1 MIEAVDLFC
10 GAGGLTAGLRKAG
23 IRVRAGYDIETKCR
37 HAYEWNNG
45 ITFVDEDVSEVGA
58 KDVASWYQS
67 PTSVKLLAGCAPCQP
82 FSTYNQGKDTT
93 SDEKWPLL
101 GAFARLIRQIQP
113 ELVTMENVPDVT
125 KHAIY
130 HEFVAALKDEG
141 YHVWSD
147 AISCIDYGLPQNRR
161 RHVLLASRLGPIA
174 LMPPTHQLEPIS
186 VYDAIGHMP
195 AVAAGETWADDPL
208 HKAASLSDL
217 NMRRML
223 ASKPGGTWRDWPDEL
238 VTGCHTKSSGKTY
251 PSVYG
256 RMEWSKPSPTMTTLC
271 YGYGNGRFGHPE
283 QNRAITLRE
292 AALLQSFP
300 PDYRFVEPGQPIH
313 FRTVGKM
320 IGNAVPV
327 RLGEVIGLS
336 FDQHLQELAE
346 KEDAKT
352 PSEAE
357 LQE

>member
-23 IRVRAGYDIETKCR
+23 VRVRAGYDIETSCR
-37 HAYEWNNG
+37 YAYEWNNG
-45 ITFVDEDVSEVGA
+45 AEFVDQ
-58 KDVASWYQS
+58 DVAMVDPDRVAIWYQG
-67 PTSVKLLAGCAPCQP
+67 PDAVKLLAGCAPCQP

-93 SDEKWPLL
+93 TDEKWPLL
-101 GAFARLIRQIQP
+101 GAFARLIREVRP

-130 HEFVAALKDEG
+130 HEFVDTLKGEG
-141 YHVWSD
+141 YHVW
-147 AISCIDYGLPQNRR
+147 AGTVSCVDYGLPQSRR

-174 LMPPTHQLEPIS
+174 LIPPTHLLEHVS
-186 VYDAIGHMP
+186 VRDAIGNMP
-195 AVAAGETWADDPL
+195 KVAAGEGWPGDSL

-217 NMRRML
+217 NMRRMK
-223 ASKPGGTWRDWPDEL
+223 ASKPGGTWRDWPKEL
-238 VTGCHTKSSGKTY
+238 VTGCHAKDSGKTY

-256 RMEWSKPSPTMTTLC
+256 RMKWDEPSPTMTTLC

-283 QNRAITLRE
+283 QHRAITLRE

-313 FRTVGKM
+313 FRTVGRM

-336 FDQHLQELAE
+336 FVQHLHELAE
-346 KEDAKT
+346 QEAARI

-357 LQE
+357 LPA